1 MFKKQTKVSDFL
13 DAIYTTNKNELKMIS
28 LSKNTI
34 ILDSFCPQKLEDYAC
49 SMWSGYSVSEFTDS
63 QFC

>member
-1 MFKKQTKVSDFL
+1 
-13 DAIYTTNKNELKMIS
+13 MIS

-34 ILDSFCPQKLEDYAC
+34 ILDSICPQKLEDYAC